1 MSIFFQDD
9 RVLSRECSVL
19 PIKDIS
25 EGLYY
30 YTLGPP
36 CGAAVV
42 MATRGT
48 RPIKLVV
55 VGDGTVGKT
64 CLLIAYTSR
73 SFPAEEYSPTIE
85 LAIKV
90 DGDGFSFENYSGI
103 MEIDNVNVSLALWDT
118 AGQEEYERLRPLS
131 YPMTDAF
138 LLCFSIDNMAS
149 YNNIVT
155 KWQPE
160 IKHYCN
166 KAPYILVGRL
176 FPVYVLTLCNYFLC
190 DIIPYLLIYLQWI
203 IERGVSECECPLME
217 YVLLYFLNYSLAV
230 VAAGTKAD
238 LRNEKSGVR
247 YVTKAMGKK
256 LAAKIRAVQV
266 HRDFRQESRLC

>member
-1 MSIFFQDD
+1 MI
-9 RVLSRECSVL
+9 SR
-19 PIKDIS
+19 
-25 EGLYY
+25 
-30 YTLGPP
+30 PP

-73 SFPAEEYSPTIE
+73 SFPAEEYSPTI
-85 LAIKV
+85 
-90 DGDGFSFENYSGI
+90 FENYSGI

-131 YPMTDAF
+131 YP
-138 LLCFSIDNMAS
+138 CIDNMAS

-166 KAPYILVGRL
+166 KAPYILVG
-176 FPVYVLTLCNYFLC
+176 
-190 DIIPYLLIYLQWI
+190 
-203 IERGVSECECPLME
+203 
-217 YVLLYFLNYSLAV
+217 
-230 VAAGTKAD
+230 TKAD

-256 LAAKIRAVQV
+256 LAAKIRAVKYIETSAKNLDCV
-266 HRDFRQESRLC
+266 DEAFEEAVRAVLNPKYSSPILKCSLL